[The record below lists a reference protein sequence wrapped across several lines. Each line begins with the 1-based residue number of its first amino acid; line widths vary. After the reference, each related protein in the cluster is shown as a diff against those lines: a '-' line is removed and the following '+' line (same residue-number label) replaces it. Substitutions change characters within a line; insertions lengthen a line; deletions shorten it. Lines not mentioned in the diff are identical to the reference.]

1 MFQDYP
7 KYCEF
12 ENDEF
17 LKGDKVKIEEILNKE
32 VLITGIKKE
41 PSKVKKGETYNKIQV
56 ITEYIDDVP
65 QYKIFFTTSQVLER
79 QIMKYKSKL
88 PFCAVIIKQNNYYT
102 LT

>member
-12 ENDEF
+12 EDDDL
-17 LKGDKVKIEEILNKE
+17 LKGEKIKIEDILNKE
-32 VLITGIKKE
+32 IINRDIQKE
-41 PSKVKKGETYNKIQV
+41 PSKMKKGETYNKIQIV
-56 ITEYIDDVP
+56 DEFIDGVP
-65 QYKIFFTTSQVLER
+65 QYKIFFTASNILER
-79 QIMKYKSKL
+79 QITKHKAKL